1 MDNQDADYKEYQKL
15 VKGKNINPKTLLA
28 TDYLNHFNE
37 IHMLLGMVGE
47 MPDCIE
53 DIVEWQAITYQEHFE
68 HSVFQ
73 DKELAIEA
81 YDHSPEKYR
90 LPFEKCV
97 LEMDNLLSETIV
109 EVEVALKNQ
118 NIDQLNLLVN
128 DYSPKMANLIEECS
142 SIINSKE
149 ITSEQ
154 AVIDDY
160 FGDEAENDLSG
171 ENSQYAID
179 ALFD

>member
-1 MDNQDADYKEYQKL
+1 MDNQGADYKKYQKL
-15 VKGKNINPKTLLA
+15 VDGKNINPQTLLA

-37 IHMLLGMVGE
+37 IHMLLGMVSE

-53 DIVEWQAITYQEHFE
+53 DIVEWKAISYQKHFK

-73 DKELAIEA
+73 DKDLAIAA
-81 YDHSPEKYR
+81 YEHSPQRYK

-97 LEMDNLLSETIV
+97 FEMGELLSKTIV
-109 EVEVALKNQ
+109 EVESALKNQ
-118 NIDQLNLLVN
+118 NIDQLNLLVG
-128 DYSPKMANLIEECS
+128 DYSPKMESLIEECS

-160 FGDEAENDLSG
+160 FADEAENDHSG
-171 ENSQYAID
+171 ENAQNAID

>member
-1 MDNQDADYKEYQKL
+1 MDNQNADYKEYQKL

-37 IHMLLGMVGE
+37 IHMLLGMVAE

-53 DIVEWQAITYQEHFE
+53 DIAEWKAITYQEHFE
-68 HSVFQ
+68 NSVFQ

-90 LPFEKCV
+90 LPFENCV
-97 LEMDNLLSETIV
+97 LEMDQLLFETIQ
-109 EVEVALKNQ
+109 EVEAALKNQ
-118 NIDQLNLLVN
+118 NIDQLNLLIG
-128 DYSPKMANLIEECS
+128 DYSPKMKKLIEECS

-160 FGDEAENDLSG
+160 FGDEVENDHSD
-171 ENSQYAID
+171 ENAQNDID